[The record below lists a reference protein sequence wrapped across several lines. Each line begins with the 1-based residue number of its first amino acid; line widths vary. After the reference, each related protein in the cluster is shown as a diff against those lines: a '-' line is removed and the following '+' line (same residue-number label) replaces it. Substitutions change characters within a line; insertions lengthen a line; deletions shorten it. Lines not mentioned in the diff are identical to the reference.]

1 MVSGN
6 DDGRESAEAGAMP
19 MGPATLQWLVERLPQ
34 AVVVSDDEGVIRQ
47 VNAKA
52 CALFGYA
59 ANEIAGRPVELLV
72 PEHARQSHAASRR
85 GFVQAPVERPMGNGR
100 NLWGLHRN
108 GHQIPLE
115 IALTPLR
122 MGNDWAIM
130 VSLVDLS
137 AHHELECK
145 LRQERDFSNA
155 VIDGLPA
162 VFYVLTD
169 KGRFLRW
176 NRNFEQVTGLN
187 SDTLSRINARD
198 LFDHEDRS
206 RVAEAIHRV
215 FETGAANVEA
225 GLLHASG
232 SYTPYYFTGLRV
244 ELNGQPCLTGTGID
258 ISARKRVE
266 AELHHQA
273 HHDSLTGLMNR
284 RSFEELLPLEVERSH
299 RYGSPLSL
307 IMFDIDH
314 FKAVND
320 LYGHPVGD
328 RILCQV
334 ADTLQ
339 ASMRGSDIL
348 IRWGGEEF
356 LSLLPETKAEA
367 ASVLADT
374 LRALLARTRFT
385 GPGKISASLGVTQ
398 YRPGES
404 ARSLLKRVDD
414 ALYQA
419 KEAGRDQVALL

>member
-1 MVSGN
+1 MRDGN
-6 DDGRESAEAGAMP
+6 DTGSGSAEPDDIPAAS
-19 MGPATLQWLVERLPQ
+19 ATLQWLVERSPH
-34 AVVVSDDEGVIRQ
+34 AVVVSDGEGIIRQ
-47 VNAKA
+47 TNAKA
-52 CALFGYA
+52 RALLGYA
-59 ANEIAGRPVELLV
+59 TEEVTGHPVELLV
-72 PEHARQSHAASRR
+72 PSHARHSHKASRR
-85 GFVQAPVERPMGNGR
+85 EFMRTPMERPMGNGR
-100 NLWGLHRN
+100 NLWGVHKDGRLL
-108 GHQIPLE
+108 PLE
-115 IALTPLR
+115 IALTPVR
-122 MGNDWAIM
+122 MENGWAIL
-130 VSLVDLS
+130 VSLFDLS
-137 AHHELECK
+137 AHHELERK

-169 KGRFLRW
+169 RGRFLRW

-187 SDTLSRINARD
+187 SDELARINAVN
-198 LFDHEDRS
+198 LFSPEDQT
-206 RVAEAIHRV
+206 RVAEAIGRV
-215 FETGAANVEA
+215 FETGAAEIEA
-225 GLLHASG
+225 GLRNASG
-232 SYTPYYFTGLRV
+232 AYTPYYLTGLRV
-244 ELNGQPCLTGTGID
+244 ELNGQHCLTGTGID
-258 ISARKRVE
+258 ISARKRIE

-339 ASMRGSDIL
+339 ASMRGSDIV